1 MVSNFFTNFRKIVM
15 NFKKHSNQPKNP
27 QKIKINYIKKE
38 K

>member
-1 MVSNFFTNFRKIVM
+1 M

-38 K
+38 KWK